1 MNTKSNL
8 AIASLLLLASAAC
21 SSTNGTPSA
30 DAGTGAPIADSGS
43 TPPNVDAAPPTTGND
58 ASADAADATASTPT
72 WTTRVLA
79 TFDPA
84 AGELPE
90 GVTLKDGFAYAGFA
104 PLGEIAKVDLATGT
118 KTTFA
123 NIPKP
128 VAGKGFMTGL
138 LFGTDGALYAAL
150 VSFDPS
156 VQPGIYRVPSTG
168 GQGTLFAKDAKMVF
182 PNGLVF
188 DASGALFVTD
198 SAAGAIFKIDSSGAV
213 TPWASSDLLKG
224 DQTACGGSGN
234 GFDIG
239 ANGLVAKDGALYA
252 TNTDK
257 GSIVR
262 FAVQADG
269 TAGPAVLAAGPD
281 CATFSGADGITADKD
296 GNLFIAINRQNKI
309 LRRTSSGT
317 IAFVASGDAVDFP
330 ASLDWN
336 GATLVATSFAFANA
350 SSGKPAHPGLV
361 GITQSP

>member
-1 MNTKSNL
+1 MSTKLNRS
-8 AIASLLLLASAAC
+8 IGSLLLLASAAC
-21 SSTNGTPSA
+21 SASNGTTNA
-30 DAGTGAPIADSGS
+30 DAGTSTPIADGGS
-43 TPPNVDAAPPTTGND
+43 ATPQSDAAPPSTGND
-58 ASADAADATASTPT
+58 AAADATDATASTPS

-79 TFDPA
+79 TFDPGS
-84 AGELPE
+84 GELPE
-90 GVTLKDGFAYAGFA
+90 GVTVKDGFAYAGFA
-104 PLGEIAKVDLATGT
+104 PLGEIAKVDLTNGT

-123 NIPKP
+123 TIPKP

-138 LFGTDGALYAAL
+138 AFGADGMLYAAL

-156 VQPGIYRVPSTG
+156 VRPGIYRVPSSG
-168 GQGTLFAKDAKMVF
+168 GPGTLFAKDAKMVF

-198 SAAGAIFKIDSSGAV
+198 SAAGTIFKIDSSGAV
-213 TPWASSDLLKG
+213 AAWASSDLLVG
-224 DQTACGGSGN
+224 DQKACGGSGN

-239 ANGLVAKDGALYA
+239 ANGLVAKDGAFYA

-257 GSIVR
+257 GSVVR

-296 GNLFIAINRQNKI
+296 GNLIIAVNRQNKI
-309 LRRTSSGT
+309 IRLTSSG
-317 IAFVASGDAVDFP
+317 AVAVVASGDAVDFP

-361 GITQSP
+361 GITKNP